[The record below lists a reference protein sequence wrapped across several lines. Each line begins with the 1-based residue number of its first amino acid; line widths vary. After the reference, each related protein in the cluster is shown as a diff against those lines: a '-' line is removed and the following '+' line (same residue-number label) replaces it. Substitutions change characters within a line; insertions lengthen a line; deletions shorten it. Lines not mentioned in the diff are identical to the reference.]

1 MGVQDRK
8 SHCPSTHTEI
18 FTSSSIK
25 NPSLGFSPRS
35 GRAIA
40 ERVIRGDVPATRS
53 GVVCLVAIISKNGRG
68 ESRGEA
74 SPSEPFF
81 PKNEK
86 KTRGRG
92 GISTEGPECWSQSG
106 AQPLEGVSALWIRNQ
121 TSGGAARIVK
131 PRRAPPPSPVCS
143 LLR

>member
-25 NPSLGFSPRS
+25 KPSLGFSPRS
-35 GRAIA
+35 GRAVA

-68 ESRGEA
+68 ESREEA

-86 KTRGRG
+86 KQEAE
-92 GISTEGPECWSQSG
+92 EG
-106 AQPLEGVSALWIRNQ
+106 SALKGL
-121 TSGGAARIVK
+121 SAGA
-131 PRRAPPPSPVCS
+131 RAGPSHSRAS
-143 LLR
+143 LPWG

>member
-18 FTSSSIK
+18 FISSSIK

-35 GRAIA
+35 GRAFA

-68 ESRGEA
+68 ESREEA

-86 KTRGRG
+86 NQEAE
-92 GISTEGPECWSQSG
+92 EGSALKGLSAGARAG
-106 AQPLEGVSALWIRNQ
+106 AQPLEGVSALWIRNP